1 MSGGFPLATLPH
13 EVDAPLARSGGFI
26 AAPADDAAIRHDRAT
41 FESKRVQLFAKR
53 MIDVIGGIGLLVLFS
68 VPAALVA
75 LAIRLESAGSPVLTQ
90 VRVGKYGRTFKMY
103 KFRTMYQDAEARRA
117 ELLDLN
123 EQDGPI
129 FKIRNDPRMTRL
141 GRWLRKLSI
150 DELPQLLNVVR
161 GDMSLVGPR
170 PPLPHEVMVY
180 TDRQLRRLQAKPG
193 LTGLWQVH
201 GRSTLTFEKM
211 VALDLEY
218 IDEWTLLGDVV
229 ILAKTLPA
237 VVSTRGAY

>member
-1 MSGGFPLATLPH
+1 MHPGAYLG
-13 EVDAPLARSGGFI
+13 V
-26 AAPADDAAIRHDRAT
+26 APAPDDCGVRLDPAA
-41 FESKRVQLFAKR
+41 FESKRVQLMLKR
-53 MIDVIGGIGLLVLFS
+53 TIDVVGSVVLLVLFS
-68 VPAALVA
+68 IPAGLVA

-90 VRVGKYGRTFKMY
+90 VRVGKNGGTFKMY
-103 KFRTMYQDAEARRA
+103 KFRTMYQGSAARQA
-117 ELLDLN
+117 ELLSLN

-129 FKIRNDPRMTRL
+129 FKMRKDPRMTGL

-161 GDMSLVGPR
+161 GEMSLVGPR

-218 IDEWTLLGDVV
+218 IDDWTLLHDVV

-237 VVSTRGAY
+237 VASTRGAY

>member
-1 MSGGFPLATLPH
+1 MHIALAPDDSGVRLDP
-13 EVDAPLARSGGFI
+13 AP
-26 AAPADDAAIRHDRAT
+26 
-41 FESKRVQLFAKR
+41 FERKRVQLMLKR
-53 MIDVIGGIGLLVLFS
+53 TIDVVGGVALLVLLCL
-68 VPAALVA
+68 PATLVA
-75 LAIRLESAGSPVLTQ
+75 LAIRLGSAGSPLLTQ

-103 KFRTMYQDAEARRA
+103 KFRTMYQGAAARQA
-117 ELLDLN
+117 ELLALN
-123 EQDGPI
+123 EKDGPI
-129 FKIRNDPRMTRL
+129 FKMRKDPRMTGL

-150 DELPQLLNVVR
+150 DELPQLLNIVR
-161 GDMSLVGPR
+161 GEMSLVGPR

-218 IDEWTLLGDVV
+218 IDEWTLLRDVV
-229 ILAKTLPA
+229 ILVKTLPA
-237 VVSTRGAY
+237 VASTRGAY